1 MLQILQ
7 ENTCVGVYFQYRC
20 SLKACNFIKK
30 SLRGKYFPVRFA
42 IVCEIFKN
50 IFLEEHLRATASG
63 HRLLK
68 VFFSFLEA
76 EPLAKAPLCV
86 YKCVYHKGFAKCFWI
101 YRDVIHH
108 YISKR
113 LYTTVCT
120 EILAVFSIIWKL
132 KKIKSL
138 PFTSV
143 NNLLLF

>member
-42 IVCEIFKN
+42 IVCEIFKK
-50 IFLEEHLRATASG
+50 IYLEEHLRATTSD

-76 EPLAKAPLCV
+76 EPLTKTSLCV
-86 YKCVYHKGFAKCFWI
+86 YKCVYDKGFAKCF
-101 YRDVIHH
+101 
-108 YISKR
+108 
-113 LYTTVCT
+113 
-120 EILAVFSIIWKL
+120 
-132 KKIKSL
+132 
-138 PFTSV
+138 
-143 NNLLLF
+143 